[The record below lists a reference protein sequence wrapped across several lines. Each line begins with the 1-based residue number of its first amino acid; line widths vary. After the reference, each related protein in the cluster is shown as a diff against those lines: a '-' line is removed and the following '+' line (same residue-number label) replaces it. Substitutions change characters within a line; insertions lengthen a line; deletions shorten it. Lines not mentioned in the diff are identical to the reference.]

1 MIYYQRVQRT
11 SGRFEMRH
19 SPGSSSRSPDSRVP
33 AENLTLNN
41 ADDADGA
48 SISRSSSGSRLLRA
62 TEIGYTGLYNIG
74 NTCFMNSVL
83 QVLVNTVELREY
95 FTGKWLFCASYD
107 SAVLCICAVLYL
119 KLLVERRSPRW
130 CNINWGCMLR
140 RSL

>member
-1 MIYYQRVQRT
+1 
-11 SGRFEMRH
+11 MRH

-33 AENLTLNN
+33 AENSTLNST
-41 ADDADGA
+41 DDADGA

-95 FTGKWLFCASYD
+95 FAGKQLFCATYD
-107 SAVLCICAVLYL
+107 CAVLCICTVFIFKAV
-119 KLLVERRSPRW
+119 S
-130 CNINWGCMLR
+130 
-140 RSL
+140 